1 MASASRA
8 RPLPS
13 AVRTTRCTAPA
24 MPVTWQSWSLRRRW
38 KASSTMRRPM
48 RMCSARSWSDSSP
61 IRYIVLSVRSSRTLR
76 RMPVS
81 SAVRGALIVIPSP
94 SAAMAPIL
102 GAGDARRDLAP
113 RGADHVEDSVHHV
126 HQIEVLG
133 REDRLHAERAERAHV
148 ALGDDAAHDDGDR
161 LAHPFGP
168 ELLAHRA
175 RDLEVRA
182 GEDREAE
189 HGRILLDRRLDDLRH
204 RPADTA
210 VDHLEAGLAG
220 RDRDHLRAVRVAVEP
235 GLADDDPGT
244 TPVPGAPRSHARP
257 HRLDARALEAEALA
271 LDAGRRAVL
280 AEHLAQRIGPLA
292 GRDPGARAGDRG
304 GHQVLARPGG
314 LVEAPESRVD
324 LALAPPALGGAHHL
338 EGLGG
343 RRGVELEEPAVRAGE
358 QGRGQPLGP
367 AVAAD
372 DHELAL
378 VDVRQAL
385 GLAAH
390 QGGLHVARLDRG
402 ERAAQLADAG
412 DLGGGGLLQLR
423 DLGGDHRRAVEQVG
437 VLEEVR
443 LVGEDLLQAERPL
456 LVPRARQAERLVP
469 GGELEGAA
477 AGAAAERHA

>member
-13 AVRTTRCTAPA
+13 AVSTTRCTAPA

-38 KASSTMRRPM
+38 KASSTMRRPT

-94 SAAMAPIL
+94 SAAKTPIL

-133 REDRLHAERAERAHV
+133 REDRLHAERAEPVHV
-148 ALGDDAAHDDGDR
+148 ALGDDAAHDDGHR
-161 LAHPFGP
+161 LAHPLGP

-175 RDLEVRA
+175 RDLEMRT

-204 RPADTA
+204 RPADAA

-220 RDRDHLRAVRVAVEP
+220 GDGDHLRAVRVAVEP

-244 TPVPGAPRSHARP
+244 APVLRAPRR
-257 HRLDARALEAEALA
+257 DARALEVEALT
-271 LDAGRRAVL
+271 LHAGRRAVL
-280 AEHLAQRIGPLA
+280 AEHVAQRVRPLA
-292 GRDPGARAGDRG
+292 GRDPRACAGNRG
-304 GHQVLARPGG
+304 RHQVLARPGSFPQ
-314 LVEAPESRVD
+314 APEGRVD

-338 EGLGG
+338 ERLGG
-343 RRGVELEEPAVRAGE
+343 RR
-358 QGRGQPLGP
+358 
-367 AVAAD
+367 
-372 DHELAL
+372 
-378 VDVRQAL
+378 
-385 GLAAH
+385 
-390 QGGLHVARLDRG
+390 
-402 ERAAQLADAG
+402 
-412 DLGGGGLLQLR
+412 
-423 DLGGDHRRAVEQVG
+423 
-437 VLEEVR
+437 
-443 LVGEDLLQAERPL
+443 
-456 LVPRARQAERLVP
+456 
-469 GGELEGAA
+469 
-477 AGAAAERHA
+477 

>member
-94 SAAMAPIL
+94 SSAMTPIL
-102 GAGDARRDLAP
+102 GAGDARRGLAPRAP

-161 LAHPFGP
+161 LAHPLGP

-175 RDLEVRA
+175 RDLEMRT

-189 HGRILLDRRLDDLRH
+189 HGRILLDRPLDDLRH
-204 RPADTA
+204 RPADAA

-244 TPVPGAPRSHARP
+244 TPVPGAPRGHARP

-271 LDAGRRAVL
+271 LDTGRRAVL

-314 LVEAPESRVD
+314 RAQAPVSRVD
-324 LALAPPALGGAHHL
+324 LSLTPPAFGAAHHL
-338 EGLGG
+338 EGLGA
-343 RRGVELEEPAVRAGE
+343 RRR
-358 QGRGQPLGP
+358 
-367 AVAAD
+367 VA
-372 DHELAL
+372 
-378 VDVRQAL
+378 
-385 GLAAH
+385 
-390 QGGLHVARLDRG
+390 
-402 ERAAQLADAG
+402 
-412 DLGGGGLLQLR
+412 
-423 DLGGDHRRAVEQVG
+423 
-437 VLEEVR
+437 
-443 LVGEDLLQAERPL
+443 
-456 LVPRARQAERLVP
+456 
-469 GGELEGAA
+469 
-477 AGAAAERHA
+477 

>member
-94 SAAMAPIL
+94 SAARTPIL

-113 RGADHVEDSVHHV
+113 RGADHVENSVHHV

-133 REDRLHAERAERAHV
+133 REDRLHAERAEPAHV

-161 LAHPFGP
+161 LAPPLGP
-168 ELLAHRA
+168 QLLADRA
-175 RDLEVRA
+175 RDLEMRT
-182 GEDREAE
+182 GEHREAE

-204 RPADTA
+204 RPADAA

-244 TPVPGAPRSHARP
+244 TPVPRAPRRHTRA
-257 HRLDARALEAEALA
+257 HRLDARALEAEVLTLHAARRAALA
-271 LDAGRRAVL
+271 ER
-280 AEHLAQRIGPLA
+280 LAQRLRPLA
-292 GRDPGARAGDRG
+292 GRDPGACAGDRG
-304 GHQVLARPGG
+304 GHQGLAPPGG
-314 LVEAPESRVD
+314 LPPAPGSRVG
-324 LALAPPALGGAHHL
+324 LALP
-338 EGLGG
+338 
-343 RRGVELEEPAVRAGE
+343 
-358 QGRGQPLGP
+358 
-367 AVAAD
+367 
-372 DHELAL
+372 
-378 VDVRQAL
+378 
-385 GLAAH
+385 
-390 QGGLHVARLDRG
+390 
-402 ERAAQLADAG
+402 
-412 DLGGGGLLQLR
+412 
-423 DLGGDHRRAVEQVG
+423 
-437 VLEEVR
+437 
-443 LVGEDLLQAERPL
+443 
-456 LVPRARQAERLVP
+456 
-469 GGELEGAA
+469 
-477 AGAAAERHA
+477 